1 MNKKTT
7 VCAII
12 CSAGKGLRS
21 GFEKNKLLVPLQ
33 GERVLTKTLSAFD
46 YPAIDEIVITSSETD
61 FAEISELAK
70 TFQNARVV
78 LGGKTR
84 TKSVYNALKVVQSEI
99 VLIHDGA
106 RPFVTRE
113 IIDGCIQSV
122 KMHGS
127 GICAVPCTDTV
138 AVVEKGKIKSVP
150 NRETLVQIQTPQG
163 FYTENISYAYARAFE
178 DESAVFTD
186 DSSVFAKYCAEPTLC
201 NGAPENIKL
210 TYAKDFEKSTARCG
224 FGVDTHAF
232 GKAQDYITLAGV
244 KIPSHSGLIAH
255 SDGDVLIHAVMDALL
270 SGAGLRDIGFYF
282 PDSNAKFKDADS
294 MELLRTVCGYIAEQG
309 FCVENV
315 SIAIQAEKPRLSPYI
330 DEMKNRL
337 ANVLQVDP
345 TAVGI
350 TAGTNE
356 GLGYVGEGKGITVH
370 AYALL
375 KNK

>member
-1 MNKKTT
+1 MKKTT

-12 CSAGKGLRS
+12 CSAGKGLRA
-21 GFEKNKLLVPLQ
+21 GFQQNKLLVPLQ
-33 GERVLTKTLSAFD
+33 GERVLKKTLSAFD
-46 YPAIDEIVITSSETD
+46 YPAIDEMIITSSKED
-61 FAEISELAK
+61 LEEITALASVYK
-70 TFQNARVV
+70 NARVV
-78 LGGKTR
+78 LGGSTR
-84 TKSVYNALKVVQSEI
+84 TESVYNALRQVQSEI

-113 IIDGCIQSV
+113 IIDNCIQSV
-122 KMHGS
+122 KNFGS

-138 AVVEKGKIKSVP
+138 AVIRGNQIESVP
-150 NRETLVQIQTPQG
+150 NRETLAQIQTPQG

-178 DESAVFTD
+178 NNDGAYTD
-186 DSSVFAKYCAEPTLC
+186 DSAVFAKYCAQPTLC
-201 NGAPENIKL
+201 AGARDNIKL
-210 TYAKDFEKSTARCG
+210 TYARDFERSATRCG

-244 KIPSHSGLIAH
+244 KIPSQTGLIAH
-255 SDGDVLIHAVMDALL
+255 SDGDVLVHAVMDALL

-282 PDSNAKFKDADS
+282 PDNNPKFKDANS
-294 MELLRTVCGYIAEQG
+294 MELLRTVVSYIDEQG
-309 FCVENV
+309 FAVQNISV
-315 SIAIQAEKPRLSPYI
+315 AIQAEKPRLSSYI

-337 ANVLQVDP
+337 ASALQIDP